1 MAYQQQIVTWFKMA
15 SLQTVPPQLR
25 NARTQCDAHTW
36 SINMGSLSQGYG
48 WLAATVNR
56 MGERIQICFGAF
68 LCRILIHTKG
78 ILFQQDSPI
87 LFTSL
92 NQSKVFTV
100 SMNSSPVWNIFL
112 RFLLSEATYCVKNI
126 SASTS
131 ISFSFIMFHPSSF
144 IPFRQWSS
152 PKTPRSSW
160 VFATEPVV
168 NQGDIQGTPLPV
180 ISRVITPINGLING
194 YMDYSPTY
202 DKVYDFTCNC

>member
-1 MAYQQQIVTWFKMA
+1 MAYQQQMVTWFKMA

-48 WLAATVNR
+48 WRAATVNR

-78 ILFQQDSPI
+78 ILFQQEDSPI

-112 RFLLSEATYCVKNI
+112 RFLLLEATYCVKKHIGFNFNQLLFHQV
-126 SASTS
+126 SS
-131 ISFSFIMFHPSSF
+131 IFFHPFSSVEF
-144 IPFRQWSS
+144 TYDSKVILGLCYGTRGESS
-152 PKTPRSSW
+152 
-160 VFATEPVV
+160 
-168 NQGDIQGTPLPV
+168 DIQGTPMPV

-194 YMDYSPTY
+194 
-202 DKVYDFTCNC
+202 